1 VGHQIEKND
10 DPFFPYAL
18 TFRLDLTGTMEMI
31 MDGHSFKLLRDERKA
46 RAIRINRATSHL
58 MQF

>member
-1 VGHQIEKND
+1 MMI
-10 DPFFPYAL
+10 PFFPYAL